1 MTNTDPLVQDYLT
14 RLEDAAR
21 SLPPGDRVELL
32 HDITGHLSA
41 AQDAASDELGLRTA
55 LDRLGEPKEVVLA
68 YAGHGTDGLPPDAAG
83 SACAAGSPAAPSR
96 RRVQSAGI
104 TALAVT
110 ALVLLL
116 TGATHGLRPRGFC
129 GSPLRPA
136 ADPSGGGCAPLLDG
150 PRTLA
155 VVLLIT
161 GALILAAAAGST
173 VAARRALRA

>member
-1 MTNTDPLVQDYLT
+1 MTNTDPLVHDYLT

-21 SLPPGDRVELL
+21 TLPPGHRMELR

-41 AQDAASDELGLRTA
+41 AQEAATDELALRTA
-55 LDRLGEPKEVVLA
+55 LDRLGEPEEVVSA
-68 YAGHGTDGLPPDAAG
+68 YAEHGTDGLPPSAAG
-83 SACAAGSPAAPSR
+83 SADATRVSAAPPPKWAQTA
-96 RRVQSAGI
+96 VT

-116 TGATHGLRPRGFC
+116 AGATYGLRPRGFC

-136 ADPSGGGCAPLLDG
+136 VDPSGGGCAPLLDG

-155 VVLLIT
+155 MLLLLA
-161 GALILAAAAGST
+161 GALALAAAA
-173 VAARRALRA
+173 VAAVSARRARRR